1 MAEMNW
7 QDALAAFERQQSETK
22 SVRVA
27 LGEGEIRFE
36 IRQITQMEKDHIEA
50 TSLKERRRRRGET
63 MTAEEL
69 AALKAA
75 YIRAGVVRGPE
86 GYRNT
91 DEDIA
96 ALPAYVRDTL
106 ADSVQGFAEL
116 DAETRVCF
124 R

>member
-1 MAEMNW
+1 MAELNW
-7 QDALAAFERQQSETK
+7 QDAVAAFDRQASQTK
-22 SVRVA
+22 TIRIAVENEEVA
-27 LGEGEIRFE
+27 FE
-36 IRQITQMEKDHIEA
+36 VRQITQMEKDHIEA
-50 TSLKERRRRRGET
+50 TSLKERRRRRGDT

-96 ALPAYVRDTL
+96 ALPAYVRDAL
-106 ADSVQGFAEL
+106 ADGVQSFAEL
-116 DAETRVCF
+116 DEESRLCF